1 MKLAWFTPFNQ
12 RSAIAQCS
20 KIIVD
25 EMSRHCDVDLWVPGD
40 GELIQTDRKV
50 VRFDSVSDAL
60 IELKTYDYCIFN
72 MGNHFDFHADIYKI
86 MQARAGIVILHDLI
100 MHHFFVDYYM
110 RHMRDTDAYVSE
122 MERAYGVA
130 GRDVALQS
138 TLGATT
144 PVWMGDDVARFPLF
158 EGIVDR
164 AEGVFVHSNFH
175 RATVEKKYIGDIGT
189 AYLPYQTTT
198 PTRQRSQLLQEF
210 GIAGDKIV
218 AISSGIVHPL
228 KRIER
233 VLAVIKAKPALA
245 QHLVYVVVGDE
256 NEEYRAEL
264 QGLVDEYGIAES
276 VRFLGYQPADILR
289 DFLAAADFA
298 INLRFPNSEG
308 CSLSLIEQMSF
319 GNAVIAIDSGMY
331 REMPNTAVIKV
342 PVNDTEHELSA
353 ALQTLVFDDRVRRH
367 MGECAAVFA
376 RENFSA
382 ERYARELLEYLS
394 RKNFLSTQPIRAAL
408 LEISTALSHAP
419 HLFEDS
425 TLIHPLIQEFYSIVN
440 GRAAHAHEDA
450 SL

>member
-1 MKLAWFTPFNQ
+1 MKLAWFTPFEQ
-12 RSAIAQCS
+12 KSAIAQCS
-20 KIIVD
+20 KVIVD
-25 EMSRHCDVDLWVPGD
+25 ELSRHCDVDLWVPGD
-40 GELIQTDRKV
+40 GALIETDRKV
-50 VRFDSVSDAL
+50 VRFNSQSEVL
-60 IELKTYDYCIFN
+60 VELKTYDYCVFN
-72 MGNHFDFHADIYKI
+72 MGNHFAFHADIYEI
-86 MQARAGIVILHDLI
+86 LQARAGIVILHDLI
-100 MHHFFVDYYM
+100 MHHFVAEYYL
-110 RHMRDTDAYVSE
+110 HHIRDNDAYVSE
-122 MERAYGVA
+122 MERAYGAA

-138 TLGATT
+138 TLGVTT
-144 PVWMGDDVARFPLF
+144 PLWLSDDVARFPLF
-158 EGIVDR
+158 ERIVDR
-164 AEGVFVHSNFH
+164 AEGVFVHSDFH
-175 RATVEKKYIGDIGT
+175 RATVQKKYIGDIGT

-198 PTRQRSQLLQEF
+198 PTRQRGQLLQDF
-210 GIAGDKIV
+210 GIAGDRIV

-233 VLAVIKAKPALA
+233 VLTSIKANPALA
-245 QHLVYVVVGDE
+245 THLVYVVVGGG
-256 NEEYRAEL
+256 NEQYQAKL

-331 REMPNTAVIKV
+331 REMPNTAVIKI
-342 PVNDTEHELSA
+342 PVHDTEDELSA
-353 ALQTLVFDDRVRRH
+353 ALQTLVFDDRARRH

-382 ERYARELLEYLS
+382 ERYARELLGYLS
-394 RKNFLSTQPIRAAL
+394 RKTFLSTQPIRAAL
-408 LEISTALSHAP
+408 HEISTALSHAP
-419 HLFEDS
+419 HLFEDRN
-425 TLIHPLIQEFYSIVN
+425 LIHPLIQEFYSIVN